1 MDKQPLV
8 IEQRIRDMMQ
18 YGHIALR
25 LKTNNKTQIFPI
37 ALPGG
42 RALDFLGYRIYPTHR
57 LLRKNSIKRMRYK
70 LRRMRDDVTAGF
82 KTPADCWPTV
92 QSWCAHAAH
101 ANTWRLRCQLFSQPI
116 NQRGPNE
123 LSL

>member
-25 LKTNNKTQIFPI
+25 QFPKSEKHVLAAEI
-37 ALPGG
+37 RTSML
-42 RALDFLGYRIYPTHR
+42 T
-57 LLRKNSIKRMRYK
+57 LLRRFKRAIAAGR
-70 LRRMRDDVTAGF
+70 LTAG
-82 KTPADCWPTV
+82 DCRPCI

-101 ANTWRLRCQLFSQPI
+101 ANTWRLRCSLFNISSGA
-116 NQRGPNE
+116 NR
-123 LSL
+123 